1 MLLGA
6 RVVLDPATG
15 TKTVRPVTSTA
26 TDTVRAQG
34 SLIPASELRG
44 QLRDTLLALPVLAAR
59 ADDGTQTRAAD
70 RIVAAF
76 MDGLNGGADELLAAY
91 LERAGPGWG
100 RS

>member
-1 MLLGA
+1 
-6 RVVLDPATG
+6 
-15 TKTVRPVTSTA
+15 
-26 TDTVRAQG
+26 
-34 SLIPASELRG
+34 
-44 QLRDTLLALPVLAAR
+44 VLAAR